1 MHSKLCRRRQ
11 EGEPEPILCVRSKEG
26 KNLKEKKNTDIHKE
40 WGLSVA
46 NTAPAVLLRFYF
58 TYYCISVCSW
68 ICTCCVTHG
77 EVTGQCSRVTSTV
90 GFRSQPWVI
99 QFLHPVLT
107 EPAFWPW
114 PFLTRRQHGS
124 SNCSEGFQV
133 CALLAHLHPQLSTGS
148 LKVPPRVALNE
159 QVQADSRLSHRCT
172 PLAFLDCKKTDLT
185 EGGNCPECSVNGC
198 CSGCPC

>member
-1 MHSKLCRRRQ
+1 MNPCTHRVFKYRRNLCKNALQTVQKETGRRARTNTLCSKQRRKK
-11 EGEPEPILCVRSKEG
+11 SKR
-26 KNLKEKKNTDIHKE
+26 KKKYRHTQGMGSISSKH
-40 WGLSVA
+40 GFCCSF
-46 NTAPAVLLRFYF
+46 TCFYF

-107 EPAFWPW
+107 EPAFWPR

-124 SNCSEGFQV
+124 SNCPEGFQV
-133 CALLAHLHPQLSTGS
+133 RALLAHLHPQLSTGS

-159 QVQADSRLSHRCT
+159 QVQVDSRLSHRCT
-172 PLAFLDCKKTDLT
+172 PLAFLDCKK
-185 EGGNCPECSVNGC
+185 N
-198 CSGCPC
+198 